1 MNPVTVA
8 STMTMAT
15 KQDIIN
21 EHRTAYRKG
30 DKQEKGRIL
39 DVIASITGLQRKA
52 IIQRFRRPERPRG
65 SGKRRGGCRIYGPDV
80 TAALREI
87 WQLENEI
94 CGERLKPQI
103 AECVRVLSRDG
114 MWAHDAL
121 ATRKLLEM
129 SQGTAK
135 RRIASFEKAK
145 GRRRGRSATK
155 PTDLK
160 EIIPIRRGPWQNPDP
175 GFGEVDTVAH
185 CGVTLAGDYS
195 YSVQYTDVATI
206 WTCLAGQWN
215 KGEMATVKSLERIK
229 RRLPFPLAGLDP
241 DSGSEFINWH
251 CKGWCDE
258 QQIALT
264 RTRPYMKN
272 DHARI
277 EQKNYT
283 NIRDFV
289 GYSRLDHP
297 GQVAVLNELYDA
309 LEDYIN
315 FFLPSV
321 KCLRKERVGSKYVR
335 VYDTA
340 RPAYRR
346 VLEDPRVDKVIKEHL
361 RTKYA
366 TLNPK
371 ILKTEVDRL
380 TRKLSSL
387 RPPHYDQLR

>member
-1 MNPVTVA
+1 M
-8 STMTMAT
+8 TMTT

-21 EHRTAYRKG
+21 EHRSAYRKG
-30 DKQEKGRIL
+30 NKREKGRIL
-39 DVIASITGLQRKA
+39 DVIATITGLERKS
-52 IIQRFRRPERPRG
+52 IIQRFRRPPQHPS
-65 SGKRRGGCRIYGPDV
+65 SGKRPGRRECYGPEV
-80 TAALREI
+80 TAALREV
-87 WQLENEI
+87 WELENEI

-103 AECVRVLSRDG
+103 AECIRVLSRDG
-114 MWAHDAL
+114 MWDHDAL
-121 ATRKLLEM
+121 ATKKLLAM
-129 SQGTAK
+129 SQGTIK

-155 PTDLK
+155 PGNLK
-160 EIIPIRRGPWQNPDP
+160 EIIPIRRGPWQNPNP

-215 KGEMATVKSLERIK
+215 KGEVATVQSLERIK
-229 RRLPFPLAGLDP
+229 QRLPFPLAGLDP
-241 DSGSEFINWH
+241 DSGGEFINWH
-251 CKGWCDE
+251 CKGWCDNRH
-258 QQIALT
+258 IAMT

-283 NIRDFV
+283 NIRNFI
-289 GYSRLDHP
+289 GYFRLDHP
-297 GQVAVLNELYDA
+297 GQVDILNELYDA

-335 VYDTA
+335 VYDMA
-340 RPAYRR
+340 QPAYRR
-346 VLEDPRVDKVIKEHL
+346 VLEDSIIDETIKERL
-361 RTKYA
+361 RIKYA

-380 TRKLSSL
+380 TRKLFSL
-387 RPPHYDQLR
+387 QSPHYDQLR